1 MASKKEE
8 QESTLAE
15 AFGTIVKT
23 YREKAG
29 LTQDKL
35 AFHSEIDRGYMSQI
49 ERGIKN
55 VTLPF
60 VWKLAKALGVKPS
73 ELIAATE
80 KKWRADQ

>member
-1 MASKKEE
+1 MATKKAEKE
-8 QESTLAE
+8 LTLAE
-15 AFGTIVKT
+15 AFGTVVKT
-23 YREKAG
+23 YRESAG

-60 VWKLAKALGVKPS
+60 VWKLAKALGAKPS
-73 ELIAATE
+73 ELITATE
-80 KKWRADQ
+80 KKLRERT